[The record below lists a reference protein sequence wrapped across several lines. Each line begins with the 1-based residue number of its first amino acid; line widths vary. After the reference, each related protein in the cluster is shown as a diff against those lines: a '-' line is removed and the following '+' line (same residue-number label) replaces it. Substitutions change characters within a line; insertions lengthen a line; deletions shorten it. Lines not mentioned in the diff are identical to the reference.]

1 MKTARNPRQ
10 NLLAQIHIA
19 RKQLGLSEPEYR
31 DLLVAATGK
40 NTSSIMS
47 PAELG
52 LVIEAMVKA
61 GFKPVFKGAPRA
73 SDPKSGDRFSGGSDA
88 QEVKKSARKVV
99 RLIFG
104 LWSELGARGIVE
116 NGSREALLAFV
127 KRQTGIDHPDWLD
140 NKQASSVVEAL
151 KAMLNRAR
159 AS

>member
-1 MKTARNPRQ
+1 MKPARNPRQ

-19 RKQLGLSEPEYR
+19 RKQLGFGEPEYR

-61 GFKPVFKGAPRA
+61 GFRSAVKGAP
-73 SDPKSGDRFSGGSDA
+73 DG
-88 QEVKKSARKVV
+88 KKSARKVV

-151 KAMLNRAR
+151 KSMLNRAR